1 MDQSLAKVLYVAG
14 VTTFCTF
21 LGCWAVLA
29 HQENTPTKNT
39 PTAQKQTTHRAAGG
53 DEKFMR
59 DAAEGSVSEIDL
71 GKLAQKKGQN
81 EKVKEFGKRMVEDH
95 TKANQELKQIAD
107 REHINLPTNVY
118 TKEANIHRRLQKLSG
133 PAFDKAYAETM
144 VQDHQ
149 EDVAK
154 FKQEANS
161 GQKGAWQQFAQQT
174 LPTLESH
181 LKEAQQ
187 LRASVSNEGAQKQK
201 RSGAGGGASHR

>member
-1 MDQSLAKVLYVAG
+1 MNQTLAKVLYVAG

-29 HQENTPTKNT
+29 HQENTPVT
-39 PTAQKQTTHRAAGG
+39 QKQATHRANAGG

-71 GKLAQKKGQN
+71 GKLAQEKGQS
-81 EKVKEFGKRMVEDH
+81 EQVKQFGKRMVEDH
-95 TKANQELKQIAD
+95 TKANEELKQIAD

-118 TKEANIHRRLQKLSG
+118 TKDANTHRRLQKMTG
-133 PAFDKAYAETM
+133 AEFDKAYAETM

-149 EDVAK
+149 EDIAK
-154 FKQEANS
+154 FKQEASS
-161 GQKGAWQQFAQQT
+161 GQKSSLQQYAQQT

-187 LRASVSNEGAQKQK
+187 LRATISHEGAKK
-201 RSGAGGGASHR
+201 RSGASSGASHR

>member
-1 MDQSLAKVLYVAG
+1 MNQTLAKVLYVAG

-29 HQENTPTKNT
+29 HQENAPAK
-39 PTAQKQTTHRAAGG
+39 QKQATHRANTGG

-71 GKLAQKKGQN
+71 GKLAQEKGQS
-81 EKVKEFGKRMVEDH
+81 ERVKEFGKRMVGDH
-95 TKANQELKQIAD
+95 TKANEELKQIAD

-118 TKEANIHRRLQKLSG
+118 TKDANIHRRLQKMRG
-133 PAFDKAYAETM
+133 AEFDKAYAETM
-144 VQDHQ
+144 VRDHQ
-149 EDVAK
+149 EDIAK
-154 FKQEANS
+154 FKQEATG
-161 GQKGAWQQFAQQT
+161 GQKSSLQQYAQQT

-187 LRASVSNEGAQKQK
+187 LRATVSHEGAQK

>member
-1 MDQSLAKVLYVAG
+1 MNQTLAKVLYVAG

-29 HQENTPTKNT
+29 HQENTPAT
-39 PTAQKQTTHRAAGG
+39 QKQAAHRANAGG

-71 GKLAQKKGQN
+71 GKLAQEKGQS
-81 EKVKEFGKRMVEDH
+81 EQVKQFGKRMVEDH
-95 TKANQELKQIAD
+95 TKANEELKQIAD

-118 TKEANIHRRLQKLSG
+118 TRDANTLRRLRKMSG
-133 PAFDKAYAETM
+133 AAFDKAYAETM

-149 EDVAK
+149 EDIAK
-154 FKQEANS
+154 FKQEAN
-161 GQKGAWQQFAQQT
+161 GQKSSLQQYAQQT

-187 LRASVSNEGAQKQK
+187 LRATVSHEGAQK